1 MGPAVSESSLS
12 SCRRLRRRIPIYL
25 ALRVRGRTSRKVA
38 KTAATSA
45 VCRCR
50 QLCGLCGGAAAFV
63 SRCRRSARGAAG
75 AAAFVGRAAGAA
87 AFVSPFLPDRYE
99 EAQALTKVKLDG
111 WNASQLHSGFITI
124 DKTTDSNT
132 YFVFAPALSKRTD
145 APVLLWLQGGPG
157 ASSLFGMFTEIGP
170 FDIDEG
176 MQVAP
181 ERTAGT
187 GTTRP
192 VPRQPAWHRLLV
204 HRDCRHSNLAVVSA
218 YWDI

>member
-1 MGPAVSESSLS
+1 MP
-12 SCRRLRRRIPIYL
+12 R
-25 ALRVRGRTSRKVA
+25 VA
-38 KTAATSA
+38 KTA
-45 VCRCR
+45 RR
-50 QLCGLCGGAAAFV
+50 PGGALPMQAALCQALC
-63 SRCRRSARGAAG
+63 SG
-75 AAAFVGRAAGAA
+75 AAAFVGRAASAAGAAGAA

-181 ERTAGT
+181 RAHSWNRNYSLLFLDNPLGT
-187 GTTRP
+187 GFSFTVT
-192 VPRQPAWHRLLV
+192 
-204 HRDCRHSNLAVVSA
+204 CRHSNLAAVPA
-218 YWDI
+218 YWGI

>member
-1 MGPAVSESSLS
+1 MQA
-12 SCRRLRRRIPIYL
+12 
-25 ALRVRGRTSRKVA
+25 ALCQA
-38 KTAATSA
+38 
-45 VCRCR
+45 
-50 QLCGLCGGAAAFV
+50 LC
-63 SRCRRSARGAAG
+63 SG

-111 WNASQLHSGFITI
+111 WNASQLHGGFIMI

-132 YFVFAPALSKRTD
+132 YFVFAPALSKQTD

-181 ERTAGT
+181 RAHSWNRNYSLLFLDNPLGT
-187 GTTRP
+187 GFSFTVT
-192 VPRQPAWHRLLV
+192 
-204 HRDCRHSNLAVVSA
+204 CRHSNLAAVSA
-218 YWDI
+218 YWDICTA